1 MIWKTRKLL
10 IAFFLLFIFTRCG
23 VYSFTGAAIE
33 GKTINIHFIENN
45 ARLVA
50 PTLSPTFTQKL
61 RQRILSQSSLAQLDK
76 IELALPAVRGLESS
90 DGEMDELA
98 AKATKEF
105 DNLMDLGMNVDSR
118 YASEIFGVA
127 SQMLGH
133 AITAKNAKI
142 NKKLKIIELQLKKA
156 KLDIDTGSDDNLPT
170 AQGHVLDRNELLSRL
185 LNKSAP
191 DTPKS

>member
-1 MIWKTRKLL
+1 MFGWTGRTKITKRLEELFGFPQAESPGDEITIDNAKQMID
-10 IAFFLLFIFTRCG
+10 A
-23 VYSFTGAAIE
+23 
-33 GKTINIHFIENN
+33 
-45 ARLVA
+45 
-50 PTLSPTFTQKL
+50 
-61 RQRILSQSSLAQLDK
+61 SQEALKDMDSSIDK

-98 AKATKEF
+98 AMAVKEF
-105 DNLMDLGMNVDSR
+105 NNLLDLGMNVDSR

-156 KLDIDTGSDDNLPT
+156 KLDIDTGTDFNLPT
-170 AQGHVLDRNELLSRL
+170 AEGHVLDRNELLSRL
-185 LNKSAP
+185 LNKSGA

>member
-1 MIWKTRKLL
+1 MTKRLEELFKLPSADDNTADSVPETTEQDL
-10 IAFFLLFIFTRCG
+10 PALN
-23 VYSFTGAAIE
+23 E
-33 GKTINIHFIENN
+33 
-45 ARLVA
+45 
-50 PTLSPTFTQKL
+50 
-61 RQRILSQSSLAQLDK
+61 SLAQLDK

-90 DGEMDELA
+90 DVEMDELA
-98 AKATKEF
+98 SRAVKEF

-142 NKKLKIIELQLKKA
+142 NKKLKIIELQMKKL
-156 KLDIDTGSDDNLPT
+156 KLDQDSGAEINLPT
-170 AQGHVLDRNELLSRL
+170 AQGHVLDRNELLTRL
-185 LNKSAP
+185 LNRESA

>member
-1 MIWKTRKLL
+1 MTKKLEE
-10 IAFFLLFIFTRCG
+10 LFGFP
-23 VYSFTGAAIE
+23 
-33 GKTINIHFIENN
+33 N
-45 ARLVA
+45 
-50 PTLSPTFTQKL
+50 PDSPDSDISPPPSAT
-61 RQRILSQSSLAQLDK
+61 SQDDLPALNESLAQLDK

-90 DGEMDELA
+90 DVEMDELA
-98 AKATKEF
+98 SRAVKEF

-142 NKKLKIIELQLKKA
+142 NKKLKIIELQMKKL
-156 KLDIDTGSDDNLPT
+156 KLDQDSGNEANLPT
-170 AQGHVLDRNELLSRL
+170 AQGTVLDRNELLTRL
-185 LNKSAP
+185 LNRDSA

>member
-1 MIWKTRKLL
+1 MTKRLEE
-10 IAFFLLFIFTRCG
+10 LFGLPSVEHT
-23 VYSFTGAAIE
+23 E
-33 GKTINIHFIENN
+33 QP
-45 ARLVA
+45 A
-50 PTLSPTFTQKL
+50 PLSTEEHIPAL
-61 RQRILSQSSLAQLDK
+61 NESLAQLDK

-90 DGEMDELA
+90 DGEMDALA
-98 AKATKEF
+98 SKAQESF

-156 KLDIDTGSDDNLPT
+156 KLDIDTGTDNNLPT
-170 AQGHVLDRNELLSRL
+170 AEGHVLDRNELLTRL

-191 DTPKS
+191 DAPKS

>member
-1 MIWKTRKLL
+1 MTKRLEE
-10 IAFFLLFIFTRCG
+10 LFGFPP
-23 VYSFTGAAIE
+23 VE
-33 GKTINIHFIENN
+33 GTEE
-45 ARLVA
+45 
-50 PTLSPTFTQKL
+50 PTPLTTEEHIPSL
-61 RQRILSQSSLAQLDK
+61 NESLAQLDK

-90 DGEMDELA
+90 DGEMDALA
-98 AKATKEF
+98 SKAQESF

-170 AQGHVLDRNELLSRL
+170 AEGHVLDRNELLSRL

-191 DTPKS
+191 DAPKS

>member
-1 MIWKTRKLL
+1 MTRKLEE
-10 IAFFLLFIFTRCG
+10 LFNFPPSQDVEEPVPT
-23 VYSFTGAAIE
+23 STE
-33 GKTINIHFIENN
+33 ENIP
-45 ARLVA
+45 A
-50 PTLSPTFTQKL
+50 LSE
-61 RQRILSQSSLAQLDK
+61 SLAQLDK

-90 DGEMDELA
+90 DSEMDELA

-156 KLDIDTGSDDNLPT
+156 KLDIDTGSDNLPT
-170 AQGHVLDRNELLSRL
+170 AEGHVLDRNELLSRL
-185 LNKSAP
+185 LSRPAP
-191 DTPKS
+191 DAPKS